1 MKPVS
6 LKAQKIIQYIPIL
19 NMSIL
24 GIWLY
29 NTLVLRIPNRIVWRS
44 YPIIFG
50 ISIPLSLLNIIFCDL
65 FPAAAT
71 SLAFLFHYLV
81 GFLLCRG
88 LIRFQEKIGPGT

>member
-6 LKAQKIIQYIPIL
+6 LKAQKIIQYTPIL
-19 NMSIL
+19 NMFIL

-29 NTLVLRIPNRIVWRS
+29 NSLRIVWRS

-50 ISIPLSLLNIIFCDL
+50 ISIPLGLLNIIFCDL

-88 LIRFQEKIGPGT
+88 LIRFQEKIGPRT